1 MDGSKVC
8 KTCVVLKPIDDFYNC
23 LNECKKCHNLK
34 YKEYKKL
41 WEKNKRT
48 QDKVNRER
56 VKLIKKQ
63 EREKELE
70 LIKIEKETIKLE
82 KIRIL
87 EDNRLKRICIRDEFL
102 KSDEYKEQLRL
113 RKEKERLKSKEKWNR
128 RMSSDPLYRFRKLL
142 SNNVRKCFR
151 NGGFNKSSRTQ
162 KILGDDWEVIKEYF
176 ESKFEVGMNWDNYGL
191 WQIDHILPIS
201 TATCESDVIRLNHY
215 TNLQPLWS
223 KDNLMKSNN
232 ITIEGY
238 LKQVFPYDVITKDN

>member
-1 MDGSKVC
+1 MDGEKVCNTCNELKSFDGYYKKSNGNFFGEC
-8 KTCVVLKPIDDFYNC
+8 KTCWSSRCKRN
-23 LNECKKCHNLK
+23 NEIRPKDGR
-34 YKEYKKL
+34 YYEYQKEYKK
-41 WEKNKRT
+41 NKRDNNKIIRDT
-48 QDKVNRER
+48 E
-56 VKLIKKQ
+56 KLLKKQ

-113 RKEKERLKSKEKWNR
+113 RKEKEQLKSKEKWNR

-176 ESKFEVGMNWDNYGL
+176 ESKFEVGIIMGYGKL
-191 WQIDHILPIS
+191 TTYYQFQRQL
-201 TATCESDVIRLNHY
+201 VRV
-215 TNLQPLWS
+215 
-223 KDNLMKSNN
+223 M
-232 ITIEGY
+232 
-238 LKQVFPYDVITKDN
+238 